1 MIISMTGFGTANFE
15 NEEMVVVSEIK
26 TLNSKFLDVNLRL
39 PRNFPPDKEMVIRNL
54 LKDRI
59 ERGKVSVSLDFQYKS
74 NTQLAVQINSDVF
87 KAYYK
92 QLTQLSAELAAES
105 DIFRIVSLMPDVMT
119 QSIKREEDAE
129 DKDWLIIKNTFEQ
142 ALKKCEN
149 FRQDEGKALEIS
161 FLDCV
166 KKIEI
171 LLNKINEYDPK
182 RIEIIRERIQ
192 NRLQEIKN
200 NEMFDKNRFEQ
211 EMIYYIEKL
220 DITEEKVRLQNHID
234 YFLQTMQSGE
244 ANGRK
249 LNFISQEMGRE
260 INTIGSKANDSEV
273 QKLVVEMKE
282 ELEKIKEQS
291 LNIL

>member
-1 MIISMTGFGTANFE
+1 MTGFGTANFE